1 MKITLHFGAHRTAST
16 TLQRV
21 LGGSGTALKA
31 QGIAYWGPKRTRSG
45 LFEGVLSAPET
56 EMPWVKRRPLRAA
69 GRIALALEQAAL
81 HGARQVLVSEENM
94 LGSMR
99 KSLAQGVLYP
109 DAEAK
114 MARLAEAF
122 GGQVDQIGVA
132 IRSYDHYWASVLA
145 NQMTRGGPLPEP
157 DFIDT
162 LVSQTRRWR
171 HLLGAFARHF
181 PKAKIRV
188 WSHEAMAAR
197 PDEILAHL
205 LDCDPRRLQG
215 VRDWHNTGPSAGSL
229 RAVMREMAAPSA
241 MIDRAIDETANRFMP
256 FLPNQ
261 RAKLRGDY
269 LSDLAWLRDVAGA
282 QFDYI
287 DDLGHNAWTGRHEGL
302 SDDQGPQ
309 EQGRGEAG
317 FARMA

>member
-21 LGGSGTALKA
+21 LGSSSTALRA
-31 QGIAYWGPKRTRSG
+31 QNIVYWGPKRTRSG
-45 LFEGVLSAPET
+45 LFEGVLSVPEHD
-56 EMPWVKRRPLRAA
+56 MPWLKRRPLRAA

-81 HGARQVLVSEENM
+81 HGAHQVIVSEENM
-94 LGSMR
+94 LGTMR
-99 KSLAQGVLYP
+99 KSLSQAVLYP
-109 DAEAK
+109 DVDDK
-114 MARLAEAF
+114 LARVAAAF
-122 GGQVDQIGVA
+122 GGRVNQVAVA

-145 NQMTRGGPLPEP
+145 FQMARGGPLPDLEVL
-157 DFIDT
+157 DT

-171 HLLGAFARHF
+171 HVLGAFARHF

-205 LDCDPRRLQG
+205 LDCDTRRLSG
-215 VRDWHNTGPSAGSL
+215 IRDWHNTGPSAGTL
-229 RAVMREMAAPSA
+229 RGVMRDLGAPAA
-241 MIDRAIDETANRFMP
+241 MIARSIDETSNRFMP

-287 DDLGHNAWTGRHEGL
+287 DDLGHKAWNGRREGL
-302 SDDQGPQ
+302 SD
-309 EQGRGEAG
+309 EQGWREAG
-317 FARMA
+317 LARMA